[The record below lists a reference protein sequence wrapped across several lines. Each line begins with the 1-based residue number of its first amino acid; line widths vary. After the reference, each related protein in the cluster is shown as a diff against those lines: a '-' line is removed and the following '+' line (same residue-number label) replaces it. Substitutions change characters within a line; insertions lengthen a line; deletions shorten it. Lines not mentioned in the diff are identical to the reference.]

1 MSIARCVTV
10 WGALV
15 LSFSPFCVAQKAD
28 AAFVVG
34 GAFVSDSN
42 VILTIP
48 CALPIPTCTPPPF
61 NETVMTGS
69 HVFFEGAGAFR
80 VVNAKALSL
89 HLEVPVAGVP
99 SQNVTFTGAF
109 SLEPHQMSSLFI
121 TPSLRMKLL
130 PSSSIS
136 PWGSIGGG
144 WAHYSTSVSP
154 SPSANRGALQFGG
167 GLDFKTRIPHLA
179 FRAEVR
185 DFVTGEPDP
194 GIFLFQVKTESGLH
208 RHNLLAGGG
217 VVFNF

>member
-15 LSFSPFCVAQKAD
+15 LSFSPFCMAQKAD

-42 VILTIP
+42 VVLTIP
-48 CALPIPTCTPPPF
+48 CALPIPGCSPTPF

-69 HVFFEGAGAFR
+69 HIFFEGVGAFR

-89 HLEVPVAGVP
+89 HLEVPVAGIP
-99 SQNVTFTGAF
+99 SQKVTFTGAF
-109 SLEPHQMSSLFI
+109 ALEPHQLSSVFI
-121 TPSLRMKLL
+121 TPSLRVKLL
-130 PSSSIS
+130 PSSPIS

-144 WAHYSTSVSP
+144 WAHYSSDVTP
-154 SPSANRGALQFGG
+154 ANNKGALQFGG
-167 GLDFKTRIPHLA
+167 GLDFKTPIPHLA

-185 DFVTGEPDP
+185 DFVTSQPDP
-194 GIFLFQVKTESGLH
+194 GIFLFLVHPQGRLH
-208 RHNLLAGGG
+208 HHSLLTGGG
-217 VVFNF
+217 VVLAF